1 MKGEGKRSGTLND
14 FFIFAMPRWTEVELR
29 VYWYE
34 KKMEFYIQIT
44 FYIIPDINSYLEK
57 YLILVMFCLSTR
69 TYLRDII
76 PCLIPKKV
84 LLFLSPF

>member
-1 MKGEGKRSGTLND
+1 
-14 FFIFAMPRWTEVELR
+14 
-29 VYWYE
+29 
-34 KKMEFYIQIT
+34 MEFYIQIT